1 LADPG
6 AKAACL
12 LTRPFDQ
19 KRGPS
24 VPNEEILKLRDVAA
38 LLKVGEKTVYSMAQT
53 GELPAFKV
61 RGQWR
66 FSRKDID
73 AWIEQQ
79 KHTTQ
84 DFGEDDQK

>member
-1 LADPG
+1 M
-6 AKAACL
+6 
-12 LTRPFDQ
+12 
-19 KRGPS
+19 S
-24 VPNEEILKLRDVAA
+24 NEEVLKIKDVAA
-38 LLKVGEKTVYSMAQT
+38 LLKVGEKTIYSMAQT

-73 AWIEQQ
+73 DWIEQQ

-84 DFGEDDQK
+84 DLGEDEQ

>member
-1 LADPG
+1 MLG
-6 AKAACL
+6 NEV
-12 LTRPFDQ
+12 LT
-19 KRGPS
+19 
-24 VPNEEILKLRDVAA
+24 IRDVAA

-84 DFGEDDQK
+84 DFGEDAQK

>member
-1 LADPG
+1 M
-6 AKAACL
+6 
-12 LTRPFDQ
+12 
-19 KRGPS
+19 S
-24 VPNEEILKLRDVAA
+24 NEEVLKLKDVAA
-38 LLKVGEKTVYSMAQT
+38 LLKVGEKTVYSMAQA

-79 KHTTQ
+79 KRTTR
-84 DFGEDDQK
+84 DFGGNDQK

>member
-1 LADPG
+1 M
-6 AKAACL
+6 
-12 LTRPFDQ
+12 R
-19 KRGPS
+19 
-24 VPNEEILKLRDVAA
+24 NEEVLKLRDVVA
-38 LLKVGEKTVYSMAQT
+38 LLKVGEKTVYSMAQA

-79 KHTTQ
+79 KRTTK
-84 DFGEDDQK
+84 DFDEEVPRCP